1 MGEDVDFCVVPVNPL
16 PVVPN
21 LFGLLDAHRQSP
33 LEEPDSRASI
43 GRGTHEDRCVNRAFL
58 LLLGQA
64 AANLDCNKCPASTR
78 RPGLGGNLTQG
89 VERGT
94 RSAEPIPVL
103 ASPGAEQKESN
114 YGRPS

>member
-43 GRGTHEDRCVNRAFL
+43 GRVAHEEGCVNQAFRLVPARARPIWIATI
-58 LLLGQA
+58 A
-64 AANLDCNKCPASTR
+64 AASAG

-89 VERGT
+89 VKRGT
-94 RSAEPIPVL
+94 RI
-103 ASPGAEQKESN
+103 AEQL
-114 YGRPS
+114 

>member
-43 GRGTHEDRCVNRAFL
+43 GRVAHEEGCVNRAFRL
-58 LLLGQA
+58 VPGRA
-64 AANLDCNKCPASTR
+64 RPIWITR
-78 RPGLGGNLTQG
+78 KL
-89 VERGT
+89 ERGT
-94 RSAEPIPVL
+94 RGISFSAPDSGEPRAD
-103 ASPGAEQKESN
+103 ASCLTWS
-114 YGRPS
+114 SI